1 MGRISTSI
9 LPIFLQTENY
19 EIIKLMRKYFDDVKN
34 EAEQK
39 QKEKLNNILKVKQN
53 IFRMIILKKK
63 RYEMMVNIMDENS
76 SDIKMQEIFK
86 QKIDLLLKYKINY
99 IKNY

>member
-1 MGRISTSI
+1 
-9 LPIFLQTENY
+9 
-19 EIIKLMRKYFDDVKN
+19 MRKYFNDVKN

-39 QKEKLNNILKVKQN
+39 QKEKLNNILKVKQKYYSN
-53 IFRMIILKKK
+53 DYIEKR

-86 QKIDLLLKYKINY
+86 QKIDSLLRQKINSV
-99 IKNY
+99 KNC

>member
-9 LPIFLQTENY
+9 LPIFLQNENY

-86 QKIDLLLKYKINY
+86 QKIDLLLKNKINY